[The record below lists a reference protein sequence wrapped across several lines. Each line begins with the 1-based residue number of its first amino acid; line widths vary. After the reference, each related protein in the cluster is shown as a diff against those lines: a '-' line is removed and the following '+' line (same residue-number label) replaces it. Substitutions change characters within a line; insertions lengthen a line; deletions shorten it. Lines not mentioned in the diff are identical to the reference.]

1 MTVLT
6 SLTPAF
12 RRWTIRRRVM
22 LGFGSVIALL
32 FITGAVGTAMLRS
45 AHHNLQKQTLQV
57 IDVKNQLFASQEA
70 TRQYVVLAQN
80 DLLRAGASTAGTSMD
95 SVSAVADSLRLQ
107 LNLGDAMTDAERVSL
122 AKIGSIQGRIGTR
135 LAIARA
141 WMDVGNPAAATQ
153 HTAASSLLLDSLFAI
168 SRAIIAAED
177 SRATQMLGR
186 ADRLVTRQQV
196 LVQSLLVVGLLAAL
210 IVGFAT
216 LRAVTKPLDML
227 AQGARRVG
235 EGNLKTTIDPTGLD
249 EEYRVVAQALA
260 DTTLRLSQ
268 LVREIQNEARDV
280 ASAAGALTVASGA
293 AAESTNRV
301 SESMLHIASAAQE
314 QRGAV
319 ESTHAVLSS
328 VRAASSVLEST
339 ASDAGA
345 LEGEVRQLT
354 DGARLGIGEALSA
367 LARARDVI
375 GASLVNVER
384 VEKASAIVQ
393 QFLQTIQQ
401 LSEQTDLLA
410 LNAAIEAARAGESGR
425 GFAVVAEEVRKL
437 ADHSNRTAD
446 DVREVVTSMRHE
458 VATASAAFRDGVS
471 SLGNV
476 DATSRS
482 VTDALN
488 TIHLAIA
495 RMDELTRA
503 VRQTAQS
510 NRESVDALDQQVTA
524 TTNHAEA
531 QAASSEMARAAAEET
546 AAASEEVAATASQL
560 ADSAQRLSTL
570 VTAFSV

>member
-1 MTVLT
+1 MSVLAT
-6 SLTPAF
+6 LTPAW
-12 RRWTIRRRVM
+12 RGWTIRRRVM

-32 FITGAVGTAMLRS
+32 LVTGVLGTAMLRS
-45 AHHNLQKQTLQV
+45 AHHNLQQQTLQV
-57 IDVKNQLFASQEA
+57 INVKNQLFASQEA

-80 DLLRAGASTAGTSMD
+80 DLLRTSTSAIGTSMD

-122 AKIGSIQGRIGTR
+122 AKIGAIQGRIGTR

-141 WMDVGNPAAATQ
+141 WVDVGNPAAATQ

-168 SRAIIAAED
+168 SSAIIDAED
-177 SRATQMLGR
+177 SRATAMLAR
-186 ADRLVTRQQV
+186 ADRVVTRQQV
-196 LVQSLLVVGLLAAL
+196 LVQSLLAVGLLAAL
-210 IVGFAT
+210 VVGLAT

-227 AQGARRVG
+227 ALGARRVG
-235 EGNLKTTIDPTGLD
+235 EGDLTTTIDPSGLD

-268 LVREIQNEARDV
+268 LVREIQNEARDL
-280 ASAAGALTVASGA
+280 ASAANALTAASGA

-301 SESMLHIASAAQE
+301 SERMLHIASAAQE

-319 ESTHAVLSS
+319 EATHAVLSS
-328 VRAASSVLEST
+328 VRAASNVLEST

-354 DGARLGIGEALSA
+354 DGARLGISEALHA
-367 LARARDVI
+367 LGRARDVI

-384 VEKASAIVQ
+384 VEKASAVVQ
-393 QFLQTIQQ
+393 QFLQTTRQ

-410 LNAAIEAARAGESGR
+410 LNAAIEAARAGESGL

-437 ADHSNRTAD
+437 ADQSNRTAD
-446 DVREVVTSMRHE
+446 EVREVVTSMRQE
-458 VATASAAFRDGVS
+458 VTTASVAFRDGVS

-482 VTDALN
+482 VTEALD
-488 TIHLAIA
+488 TIQLAIA

-524 TTNHAEA
+524 TTTHAEA

-560 ADSAQRLSTL
+560 ADSAHRLSTL

>member
-1 MTVLT
+1 MSADV
-6 SLTPAF
+6 SLFPEL

-32 FITGAVGTAMLRS
+32 FLTGGFGTAMLRS
-45 AHHNLQKQTLQV
+45 AHHNLQQQTLQV
-57 IDVKNQLFASQEA
+57 ITVKNQLFASQEA

-80 DLLRAGASTAGTSMD
+80 DLLRTGETSVAASMD

-153 HTAASSLLLDSLFAI
+153 HTAASSLLLDSLFVI
-168 SRAIIAAED
+168 SSAIIAAED
-177 SRATQMLGR
+177 ARATDMLAK
-186 ADRLVTRQQV
+186 ADRIVTRQQV
-196 LVQSLLVVGLLAAL
+196 LVQSLLAVGLLAAL
-210 IVGFAT
+210 VVGFAT
-216 LRAVTKPLDML
+216 VRAVTKPLDML
-227 AQGARRVG
+227 AMGAKRVG
-235 EGNLKTTIDPTGLD
+235 EGNLQEAIDPTGLD

-260 DTTLRLSQ
+260 DTTVRLSQ
-268 LVREIQNEARDV
+268 LVREIQSEARDV

-314 QRGAV
+314 QRGTV
-319 ESTHAVLSS
+319 ETTHSVLSR
-328 VRAASSVLEST
+328 VRAASNVLEAT

-354 DGARLGIGEALSA
+354 DGARLGIGEALEA

-393 QFLQTIQQ
+393 EFLQTIQQ
-401 LSEQTDLLA
+401 ISEQTDLLA

-425 GFAVVAEEVRKL
+425 GFAVVAEEVRRL

-446 DVREVVTSMRHE
+446 EVREVVTSMRRE
-458 VATASAAFRDGVS
+458 VTTASMAFRDGVS

-476 DATSRS
+476 DATSRN
-482 VTDALN
+482 VTEALN

-503 VRQTAQS
+503 VRESAQS
-510 NRESVDALDQQVTA
+510 NRDSVKALDEQVAA
-524 TTNHAEA
+524 TTTHAET

>member
-1 MTVLT
+1 
-6 SLTPAF
+6 
-12 RRWTIRRRVM
+12 
-22 LGFGSVIALL
+22 
-32 FITGAVGTAMLRS
+32 
-45 AHHNLQKQTLQV
+45 
-57 IDVKNQLFASQEA
+57 
-70 TRQYVVLAQN
+70 
-80 DLLRAGASTAGTSMD
+80 
-95 SVSAVADSLRLQ
+95 
-107 LNLGDAMTDAERVSL
+107 
-122 AKIGSIQGRIGTR
+122 
-135 LAIARA
+135 
-141 WMDVGNPAAATQ
+141 TQ

-227 AQGARRVG
+227 AEGARRVG

-319 ESTHAVLSS
+319 ETTHAVLSS
-328 VRAASSVLEST
+328 VRAASNVLEST

-367 LARARDVI
+367 LGRARDVI

-384 VEKASAIVQ
+384 VEKASGIVQ

-560 ADSAQRLSTL
+560 ENSAQRLSTL

>member
-1 MTVLT
+1 MSRFA
-6 SLTPAF
+6 SLTPAL

-32 FITGAVGTAMLRS
+32 FITGALGTALLRS
-45 AHHNLQKQTLQV
+45 AHHNLQQQTLQV
-57 IDVKNQLFASQEA
+57 INVKNQLFASQEA

-80 DLLRAGASTAGTSMD
+80 DLLRTGASTVGTSMD

-168 SRAIIAAED
+168 SSAIIDAED
-177 SRATQMLGR
+177 ARATAMLGR

-196 LVQSLLVVGLLAAL
+196 LVQSLLAVGLLAAL
-210 IVGFAT
+210 VVGFAT

-227 AQGARRVG
+227 AEGARRVG
-235 EGNLKTTIDPTGLD
+235 EGNLRTTVDPTGLD

-268 LVREIQNEARDV
+268 LVREIQSEARDV
-280 ASAAGALTVASGA
+280 ASAANALTAASGA

-301 SESMLHIASAAQE
+301 SERMLHIASAAKE

-328 VRAASSVLEST
+328 VRAASNVLEST

-354 DGARLGIGEALSA
+354 DGARLGIGEALDA

-393 QFLQTIQQ
+393 QFLQTTRQ

-446 DVREVVTSMRHE
+446 EVREVVTTMRQE
-458 VATASAAFRDGVS
+458 VLTASAAFRDGVS

-488 TIHLAIA
+488 TIQLAIA
-495 RMDELTRA
+495 RMDELTHS

-510 NRESVDALDQQVTA
+510 NRESVDALDKQVAA
-524 TTNHAEA
+524 TTTHAEA

-560 ADSAQRLSTL
+560 ADSAHRLSTL

>member
-1 MTVLT
+1 MKVLA
-6 SLTPAF
+6 SLTPAL

-32 FITGAVGTAMLRS
+32 FITGALGTAMLRS
-45 AHHNLQKQTLQV
+45 AHHNLQQQTLQV
-57 IDVKNQLFASQEA
+57 ISVKNQLFASQEA

-80 DLLRAGASTAGTSMD
+80 DLLRTGASTVGTSMD

-168 SRAIIAAED
+168 SSAIIDAED
-177 SRATQMLGR
+177 SRATSMLAR
-186 ADRLVTRQQV
+186 ADRIVTRQQV
-196 LVQSLLVVGLLAAL
+196 LVQSLLAVGLLAAL

-227 AQGARRVG
+227 AQGARSVG
-235 EGNLKTTIDPTGLD
+235 EGNLRTTIDPTGLD

-280 ASAAGALTVASGA
+280 ASAAGSLTVVSGA

-301 SESMLHIASAAQE
+301 SETMLHIASAAQE

-319 ESTHAVLSS
+319 EATHAVLSS
-328 VRAASSVLEST
+328 VRAASNVLEST
-339 ASDAGA
+339 ATDAGA

-354 DGARLGIGEALSA
+354 DGARVGISEALDA

-437 ADHSNRTAD
+437 ADHINRTAD

-458 VATASAAFRDGVS
+458 VTTASAAFRDGVS

-495 RMDELTRA
+495 RMDELTRS

-510 NRESVDALDQQVTA
+510 NRESVDALHEQVTA
-524 TTNHAEA
+524 TTTHAEA
-531 QAASSEMARAAAEET
+531 QAASSELARAAAEET

>member
-1 MTVLT
+1 MSRLA
-6 SLTPAF
+6 SLTPTLW
-12 RRWTIRRRVM
+12 RWTIRRRVM

-32 FITGAVGTAMLRS
+32 FITGVLGTAMLRS
-45 AHHNLQKQTLQV
+45 AHHNLQRQTLQV
-57 IDVKNQLFASQEA
+57 INVKNQLFASQEA

-80 DLLRAGASTAGTSMD
+80 DLFRTAASTGATSMD

-153 HTAASSLLLDSLFAI
+153 HTAASSLLLDSLFGI
-168 SRAIIAAED
+168 SSAIIDAED
-177 SRATQMLGR
+177 SRATSMLAR
-186 ADRLVTRQQV
+186 ADRIVTRQQV
-196 LVQSLLVVGLLAAL
+196 LVQSLLAVGLLAAL

-227 AQGARRVG
+227 ARGARSVG
-235 EGNLKTTIDPTGLD
+235 EGNLKTTIDSTGLD

-280 ASAAGALTVASGA
+280 ASAAGSLTVVSGA

-301 SESMLHIASAAQE
+301 SETMLHIASAAQE

-319 ESTHAVLSS
+319 EATHAVLSS
-328 VRAASSVLEST
+328 VRAASNVLEST
-339 ASDAGA
+339 ATDAGA

-354 DGARLGIGEALSA
+354 DGARVGIGEALDA

-393 QFLQTIQQ
+393 QF
-401 LSEQTDLLA
+401 
-410 LNAAIEAARAGESGR
+410 R
-425 GFAVVAEEVRKL
+425 
-437 ADHSNRTAD
+437 
-446 DVREVVTSMRHE
+446 
-458 VATASAAFRDGVS
+458 
-471 SLGNV
+471 
-476 DATSRS
+476 
-482 VTDALN
+482 
-488 TIHLAIA
+488 
-495 RMDELTRA
+495 
-503 VRQTAQS
+503 
-510 NRESVDALDQQVTA
+510 
-524 TTNHAEA
+524 
-531 QAASSEMARAAAEET
+531 
-546 AAASEEVAATASQL
+546 SEERRVGEVGICRCS
-560 ADSAQRLSTL
+560 RLQ
-570 VTAFSV
+570 

>member
-1 MTVLT
+1 MSVLAT
-6 SLTPAF
+6 LTPAW
-12 RRWTIRRRVM
+12 RGWTIRRRVM

-32 FITGAVGTAMLRS
+32 LVTGVLGTAMLRS
-45 AHHNLQKQTLQV
+45 AHHNLQQQTLQV
-57 IDVKNQLFASQEA
+57 INVKNQLFASQEA

-80 DLLRAGASTAGTSMD
+80 DLLRTSTSAIGTSMD

-122 AKIGSIQGRIGTR
+122 AKIGAIQGRIGTR

-141 WMDVGNPAAATQ
+141 WVDVGNPAAATQ

-168 SRAIIAAED
+168 SSAIIDAED
-177 SRATQMLGR
+177 SRATAMLAR
-186 ADRLVTRQQV
+186 ADRVVTRQQV
-196 LVQSLLVVGLLAAL
+196 LVQSLLGVGLLAAL
-210 IVGFAT
+210 VVGLAT

-227 AQGARRVG
+227 ALGARRVG
-235 EGNLKTTIDPTGLD
+235 EGDLTTTIDPSGLD

-268 LVREIQNEARDV
+268 LVREIQNEARDL
-280 ASAAGALTVASGA
+280 ASAANALTAASGA

-301 SESMLHIASAAQE
+301 SERMLHIASAAQE

-319 ESTHAVLSS
+319 ETTHAVLSS
-328 VRAASSVLEST
+328 VRAASNVLEST

-354 DGARLGIGEALSA
+354 DGARLGISEALHA
-367 LARARDVI
+367 LGRARDVI

-384 VEKASAIVQ
+384 VEKASAVVQ
-393 QFLQTIQQ
+393 QFLQTTRQ

-410 LNAAIEAARAGESGR
+410 LNAAIEAARAGESGL

-437 ADHSNRTAD
+437 ADQSNRTAD
-446 DVREVVTSMRHE
+446 EVREVVTSMRQE
-458 VATASAAFRDGVS
+458 VTTASVAFRDGVS

-482 VTDALN
+482 VTEALD
-488 TIHLAIA
+488 TIQLAIA

-524 TTNHAEA
+524 TTTHAEA

-560 ADSAQRLSTL
+560 ADSAHRLSTL

>member
-1 MTVLT
+1 MKALA
-6 SLTPAF
+6 SLTPAL

-32 FITGAVGTAMLRS
+32 FITGALGTAMLRS
-45 AHHNLQKQTLQV
+45 AHHNLQQQTLQV
-57 IDVKNQLFASQEA
+57 INVKNQLFASQEA

-80 DLLRAGASTAGTSMD
+80 DLLRTGASAVGTSMD

-168 SRAIIAAED
+168 SSAIIDAED
-177 SRATQMLGR
+177 SRATSMLAR
-186 ADRLVTRQQV
+186 ADRIVTRQQV
-196 LVQSLLVVGLLAAL
+196 LVQSLLAVGLLAAL

-227 AQGARRVG
+227 ARGARSVG

-280 ASAAGALTVASGA
+280 ASAAGSLTVVSGA

-301 SESMLHIASAAQE
+301 SETMLHIASAAQE

-319 ESTHAVLSS
+319 EATHAVLSS
-328 VRAASSVLEST
+328 VRAASNVLEST
-339 ASDAGA
+339 ATDAGA

-354 DGARLGIGEALSA
+354 DGARVGIGEALDA

-458 VATASAAFRDGVS
+458 VTTASAAFRDGVS

-510 NRESVDALDQQVTA
+510 NRESVDALDQQVTR
-524 TTNHAEA
+524 TTTHAEA
-531 QAASSEMARAAAEET
+531 QAASSELARAAAEET

>member
-1 MTVLT
+1 MSAIPPLAPVL
-6 SLTPAF
+6 

-32 FITGAVGTAMLRS
+32 FLTGGLGTAMLRS
-45 AHHNLQKQTLQV
+45 AHHNLQQQTLQV
-57 IDVKNQLFASQEA
+57 IAVKNQLFASQEA

-80 DLLRAGASTAGTSMD
+80 DLLRSGASTVATGMD

-107 LNLGDAMTDAERVSL
+107 LNLGDAVTDAERVSL
-122 AKIGSIQGRIGTR
+122 AKIGAIQGRIGTR

-141 WMDVGNPAAATQ
+141 WMDVGNPQAATQ
-153 HTAASSLLLDSLFAI
+153 HTAASSLLLDSLFSI
-168 SRAIIAAED
+168 SSAIIAAED
-177 SRATQMLGR
+177 SRATGMLAK
-186 ADRLVTRQQV
+186 ADRIVTRQQV
-196 LVQSLLVVGLLAAL
+196 LVQSLLAVGLLAAL

-227 AQGARRVG
+227 ATGARRVG
-235 EGNLKTTIDPTGLD
+235 EGNLKIAIDPTGLD

-260 DTTLRLSQ
+260 DTTVRLSQ

-301 SESMLHIASAAQE
+301 SESMLHIASAAHE

-319 ESTHAVLSS
+319 ETTHSVLAH

-339 ASDAGA
+339 AEDAGA

-354 DGARLGIGEALSA
+354 DGARLGIGEALDA

-393 QFLQTIQQ
+393 EFLQTIQQ
-401 LSEQTDLLA
+401 ISEQTDLLA

-425 GFAVVAEEVRKL
+425 GFAVVADEVRKL

-446 DVREVVTSMRHE
+446 DVREVITSMRRE
-458 VATASAAFRDGVS
+458 VTTASLAFRDGVS

-476 DATSRS
+476 DATSRT
-482 VTDALN
+482 VTEALT

-503 VRQTAQS
+503 VRESAQS
-510 NRESVDALDQQVTA
+510 NRESVKALDEQVTA
-524 TTNHAEA
+524 TTTHAEA

>member
-1 MTVLT
+1 MSAGT
-6 SLTPAF
+6 SLLPQL

-32 FITGAVGTAMLRS
+32 FLTGGLGTAMLRS
-45 AHHNLQKQTLQV
+45 AHHNLQQETLQV
-57 IDVKNQLFASQEA
+57 ISIKNKLFASQEA

-80 DLLRAGASTAGTSMD
+80 DLLRTGEASVATSMD

-168 SRAIIAAED
+168 SSAIIAAED
-177 SRATQMLGR
+177 ARATDMLAR
-186 ADRLVTRQQV
+186 ADRIVTRQQV
-196 LVQSLLVVGLLAAL
+196 LVQSLLAVGLLAAL
-210 IVGFAT
+210 VVGFAT
-216 LRAVTKPLDML
+216 VRAVTRPLDML
-227 AQGARRVG
+227 ALGAKRVG
-235 EGNLKTTIDPTGLD
+235 EGNLQTAIDPTGLD

-260 DTTLRLSQ
+260 DTTVRLSQ

-314 QRGAV
+314 QRDTV
-319 ESTHAVLSS
+319 ETTHSVLSH

-339 ASDAGA
+339 ATDAGA

-354 DGARLGIGEALSA
+354 DNARHGIGEALEA

-393 QFLQTIQQ
+393 EFLQTIQQ
-401 LSEQTDLLA
+401 ISEQTDLLA

-425 GFAVVAEEVRKL
+425 GFAVVADEVRRL

-446 DVREVVTSMRHE
+446 EVREVVTSMRRE
-458 VATASAAFRDGVS
+458 VTTASLAFRDGVS

-476 DATSRS
+476 DATSRN
-482 VTDALN
+482 VTEALN

-503 VRQTAQS
+503 VRASAQS
-510 NRESVDALDQQVTA
+510 NRESVKALDEQVTA
-524 TTNHAEA
+524 TTTHAEA

>member
-1 MTVLT
+1 MSAAA
-6 SLTPAF
+6 SLLPQL

-32 FITGAVGTAMLRS
+32 FLTGGLGTAMLRS
-45 AHHNLQKQTLQV
+45 AHHNLQQQTLQV
-57 IDVKNQLFASQEA
+57 ITVKNQLFASQEA

-80 DLLRAGASTAGTSMD
+80 DLLRSGETSVATSMD

-107 LNLGDAMTDAERVSL
+107 LNLGDAMTDSERVSL

-153 HTAASSLLLDSLFAI
+153 HTAASSMLLDSLFAI
-168 SRAIIAAED
+168 SSAIIAAED
-177 SRATQMLGR
+177 ARATEMLAR
-186 ADRLVTRQQV
+186 ADRIVTRQQV
-196 LVQSLLVVGLLAAL
+196 LVQSLLAVGLLAAL
-210 IVGFAT
+210 VVGFAT

-227 AQGARRVG
+227 ATAAKRVG
-235 EGNLKTTIDPTGLD
+235 DGNLKVAIDPTGLD

-260 DTTLRLSQ
+260 DTTVRLSQ

-314 QRGAV
+314 QRGTV
-319 ESTHAVLSS
+319 ETTHSVLSH

-339 ASDAGA
+339 ATDAGA

-354 DGARLGIGEALSA
+354 DSARLGIGEALEA

-393 QFLQTIQQ
+393 EFLQTIQQ
-401 LSEQTDLLA
+401 ISEQTDLLA

-425 GFAVVAEEVRKL
+425 GFAVVADEVRKL

-446 DVREVVTSMRHE
+446 EVREVVTSMRRE
-458 VATASAAFRDGVS
+458 VTTASLAFRDGVS

-476 DATSRS
+476 DATSRN
-482 VTDALN
+482 VTEALN

-503 VRQTAQS
+503 VRESAQS
-510 NRESVDALDQQVTA
+510 NRESVKALDEQVSA
-524 TTNHAEA
+524 TTTHAET

>member
-1 MTVLT
+1 MKVLA
-6 SLTPAF
+6 SLTPAL

-32 FITGAVGTAMLRS
+32 FITGALGTAMLRS
-45 AHHNLQKQTLQV
+45 AHHNLQQQTLQV
-57 IDVKNQLFASQEA
+57 ISVKNQLFASQEA

-80 DLLRAGASTAGTSMD
+80 DLLRTGASTVGTSMD

-168 SRAIIAAED
+168 SSAIIDAED
-177 SRATQMLGR
+177 SRATSMLAR
-186 ADRLVTRQQV
+186 ADRIVTRQQV
-196 LVQSLLVVGLLAAL
+196 LVQSLLAVGLLAAL

-227 AQGARRVG
+227 AQGARSVG
-235 EGNLKTTIDPTGLD
+235 EGNLRTTIDPAGLD

-280 ASAAGALTVASGA
+280 ASAAGSLTVVSGA

-301 SESMLHIASAAQE
+301 SETMLHIASAAQE

-319 ESTHAVLSS
+319 EATHAVLSS
-328 VRAASSVLEST
+328 VRAASNVLEST
-339 ASDAGA
+339 ATDAGA

-354 DGARLGIGEALSA
+354 DGARVGISEALDA

-458 VATASAAFRDGVS
+458 VTTASAAFRDGVS

-495 RMDELTRA
+495 RMDELTRS

-510 NRESVDALDQQVTA
+510 NRESVDALHEQVTA
-524 TTNHAEA
+524 TTTHAEA
-531 QAASSEMARAAAEET
+531 QAASSELARAAAEET

-570 VTAFSV
+570 VTTFSV

>member
-1 MTVLT
+1 MSVLAT
-6 SLTPAF
+6 LTPAW
-12 RRWTIRRRVM
+12 RGWTIRRRVM

-32 FITGAVGTAMLRS
+32 LVTGVLGTAMLRS
-45 AHHNLQKQTLQV
+45 AHHNLQQQTLQV
-57 IDVKNQLFASQEA
+57 INVKNQLFASQEA

-80 DLLRAGASTAGTSMD
+80 DLLRTSTSAIGTSMD

-122 AKIGSIQGRIGTR
+122 AKIGAIQGRIGTR

-141 WMDVGNPAAATQ
+141 WVDVGNPAAATQ

-168 SRAIIAAED
+168 SSAIIDAED
-177 SRATQMLGR
+177 SRATAMLAR
-186 ADRLVTRQQV
+186 ADRVVTRQQV
-196 LVQSLLVVGLLAAL
+196 LVQSLLGVGLLAAL
-210 IVGFAT
+210 VVGLAT

-227 AQGARRVG
+227 ALGARRVG
-235 EGNLKTTIDPTGLD
+235 EGDLTTTIDPSGLD

-268 LVREIQNEARDV
+268 LVREIQNEARDL
-280 ASAAGALTVASGA
+280 ASAANALTAASGA

-301 SESMLHIASAAQE
+301 SERMLHIASAAQE

-319 ESTHAVLSS
+319 EATHAVLSS
-328 VRAASSVLEST
+328 VRAASNVLEST

-354 DGARLGIGEALSA
+354 DGARLGISEALHA
-367 LARARDVI
+367 LGRARDVI

-384 VEKASAIVQ
+384 VEKASAVVQ
-393 QFLQTIQQ
+393 QFLQTTRQ

-410 LNAAIEAARAGESGR
+410 LNAAIEAARAGESGL

-437 ADHSNRTAD
+437 ADQSNRTAD
-446 DVREVVTSMRHE
+446 EVREVVTSMRQE
-458 VATASAAFRDGVS
+458 VTTASVAFRDGVS

-482 VTDALN
+482 VTEALN
-488 TIHLAIA
+488 TIQLAIA

-524 TTNHAEA
+524 TTTHAEA

-560 ADSAQRLSTL
+560 ADSAHRLSTL

>member
-1 MTVLT
+1 M
-6 SLTPAF
+6 SRAAAPAALF
-12 RRWTIRRRVM
+12 RQWTIRRRVM

-32 FITGAVGTAMLRS
+32 FITGALGTTMLRS
-45 AHHNLQKQTLQV
+45 AHRNLQQQTIQV
-57 IDVKNQLFASQEA
+57 ITIKNQLFASQEA

-80 DLLRAGASTAGTSMD
+80 DLLRTEGIEAVAAMD

-122 AKIGSIQGRIGTR
+122 AKIGSIQGGIGTR

-141 WMDVGNPAAATQ
+141 WMDVGNPAAASQ
-153 HTAASSLLLDSLFAI
+153 HTAVSSKLLDSLFI
-168 SRAIIAAED
+168 LSSAIIAAED
-177 SRATQMLGR
+177 VRATEMMAR

-196 LVQSLLVVGLLAAL
+196 LVQSLLGIGLVLAL
-210 IVGFAT
+210 VVGFAT

-227 AQGARRVG
+227 AMGARRVG
-235 EGNLKTTIDPTGLD
+235 EGNLQVAIDPTGLD

-260 DTTLRLSQ
+260 DTTQRLSQ
-268 LVREIQNEARDV
+268 LVREIQHEARDV

-314 QRGAV
+314 QRAV
-319 ESTHAVLSS
+319 VETTHTVLAR

-345 LEGEVRQLT
+345 LEGEVRNLT
-354 DGARLGIGEALSA
+354 DGARHGIAEALDA

-384 VEKASAIVQ
+384 VDKASAIVQ

-401 LSEQTDLLA
+401 ISEQTDLLA

-446 DVREVVTSMRHE
+446 DVREVVTSMRRE
-458 VATASAAFRDGVS
+458 VTTASLAFRDGVS

-476 DATSRS
+476 DATSRT
-482 VTDALN
+482 VTEALD

-495 RMDELTRA
+495 RMDRLTRV
-503 VRQTAQS
+503 VRESAQS
-510 NRESVDALDQQVTA
+510 NRDSVRELDDQVGV
-524 TTNHAEA
+524 TTTHAEA